1 MSFLRPYS
9 FADVLPPIRGQGI
22 DLRAPE
28 LRDFD
33 EWAALRG
40 RSREFLAQWE
50 PTWPANDLTRS
61 AFRARMRR
69 YALDARA
76 DATYPVF
83 VFRQSDNV
91 LLGGL
96 TLGQIRRGVAQS
108 GSLGYWM
115 GAPFAGQ
122 GYMTAAVRALLP
134 FAFETLHLR
143 RVEAACLPG
152 NAASIRLLERIG
164 FTREGYAR
172 SYLCIAGA
180 WRDHLLYAILASDP
194 LGPRQVVA

>member
-1 MSFLRPYS
+1 MSFLRPFS
-9 FADVLPPIRGQGI
+9 FADVLPPLKGNGI
-22 DLRAPE
+22 ELRAPE
-28 LRDFD
+28 MRDY
-33 EWAALRG
+33 EAWAALRG
-40 RSREFLAQWE
+40 QSREFLTPWE
-50 PTWPANDLTRS
+50 PVWPVNDLTRP

-69 YALDARA
+69 YAMDARA

-83 VFRQSDNV
+83 VFRQSDGA

-96 TLGQIRRGVAQS
+96 TLGQVRRGVAQTA
-108 GSLGYWM
+108 SLGYWM

-122 GYMTAAVRALLP
+122 GYMTEAVRTVLP

-143 RVEAACLPG
+143 RVEAACLPA
-152 NAASIRLLERIG
+152 NTASIRLLERVG

-172 SYLCIAGA
+172 GYLCIAGQ

-194 LGPRQVVA
+194 VR